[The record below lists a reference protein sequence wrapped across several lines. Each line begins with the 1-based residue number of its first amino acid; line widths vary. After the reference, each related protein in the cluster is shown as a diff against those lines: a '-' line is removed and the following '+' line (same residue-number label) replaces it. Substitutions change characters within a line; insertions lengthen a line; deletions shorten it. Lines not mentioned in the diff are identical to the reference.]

1 MCTHTHVSLQPL
13 SRNRDFV
20 LLWTGQ
26 ALSSLG
32 GQMSAVAY
40 PLLVLALTHS
50 AAKAGIVGFAAS
62 VPYTLFVL
70 PAGVFVDR
78 WNRRRVMVAADLGRA
93 AALGVLVVALATGR
107 PSYLLVA
114 AVAFVESTLFAFF
127 NIAETGAVRQVVP
140 APQLPEAI
148 ARDGARIYGTIVAG
162 PPLGGLL
169 FGLSRLLPFLADA
182 VSYSFSIV
190 TLLAMRTPFQQERAE
205 PRRRLREELREGFE
219 ALWGNAFLR
228 SCALMFAASN
238 GAGSGIF
245 LATIV
250 IARRQGFSPGE
261 VGVLLSVIGA
271 VGVLG
276 SLAAPWLQRVL
287 SVRSVVVGSQ
297 WVSVGLLA
305 FVVHPDVWLLLVGY
319 VPWALAVPTLN
330 SVVIGYRI
338 AITPDRLVGRV
349 NSVAR
354 FVAQAVSPLGPL
366 AAGLLLDAVS
376 ARTTIALFALWLMGL
391 GIWTSLNGA
400 IRNAP
405 SLAELSERDLAPVP

>member
-1 MCTHTHVSLQPL
+1 
-13 SRNRDFV
+13 
-20 LLWTGQ
+20 
-26 ALSSLG
+26 
-32 GQMSAVAY
+32 MSGVAY

-78 WNRRRVMVAADLGRA
+78 WNRKRVMVLADLGRA
-93 AALGVLVVALATGR
+93 VALAVLVVALATGH

-148 ARDGARIYGTIVAG
+148 ARESARIFGSVVAG
-162 PPLGGLL
+162 PPLGGVL
-169 FGLSRLLPFLADA
+169 FGVSRLLPFLADA
-182 VSYSFSIV
+182 LSYTFSIV
-190 TLLAMRTPFQQERAE
+190 TLLAMRTPFQEERAE
-205 PRRRLREELREGFE
+205 PRRRVREELREGFT
-219 ALWGNAFLR
+219 ALWGNPFLR

-238 GAGSGIF
+238 WAGSGIF
-245 LATIV
+245 LATVV
-250 IARRQGFSPGE
+250 IARRQGLSSGE
-261 VGVLLSVIGA
+261 VGALISI
-271 VGVLG
+271 VGVVGILG
-276 SLAAPWLQRVL
+276 SLIAPWLQRVL
-287 SVRSVVVGSQ
+287 SVRAVVVGSQ
-297 WVSVGLLA
+297 WAGVGLFA
-305 FVVHPDVWLLLVGY
+305 FVVHPSVWLLLVGY
-319 VPWALAVPTLN
+319 VPWALAGPTLN

-354 FVAQAVSPLGPL
+354 FLAQLISPLGPL

-376 ARTTIALFALWLMGL
+376 ARTTIAVFTLWLVAL
-391 GIWTSLNGA
+391 GVWTSANAA
-400 IRNAP
+400 IRDAP
-405 SLAELSERDLAPVP
+405 SLAGLSGTGPARAP